1 MSLLQDFSQFDLD
14 SRIIKSI
21 NQKLQ
26 FSKPTLIQETLIPFA
41 LKGQNILG
49 KSKTGSGKTAAYCI
63 PLVQKILSKVRAC
76 LSLCVFFVPSACA
89 SLKIRRHSL

>member
-1 MSLLQDFSQFDLD
+1 MATTKDFTQFDLD

-21 NQKLQ
+21 KQKLE

-49 KSKTGSGKTAAYCI
+49 KSKTGSGKTAAYSI
-63 PLVQKILSKVRAC
+63 PLVQKILSKVRRSVG
-76 LSLCVFFVPSACA
+76 LGTWSWS
-89 SLKIRRHSL
+89 